1 MGKAQK
7 INQQW
12 ASSVHVQAVS
22 NTEKINLSPMDIS
35 LDPREREDQ
44 VTMMRLTTQEKKD
57 DNDFIDVM
65 MALNDDCC

>member
-22 NTEKINLSPMDIS
+22 NTEKINLSPMDFS
-35 LDPREREDQ
+35 LDPRERRPGNHDETDDSG
-44 VTMMRLTTQEKKD
+44 KKD
-57 DNDFIDVM
+57 ANDFIDVM